1 MTPRF
6 AFCIAFVALLAA
18 ATPARA
24 QTIDRIAAVVENQ
37 VITLTE
43 VEQLATIRVLNPRAD
58 ESDTAY
64 RRRILDALI
73 SQSLR
78 YRDVERFGAEDV
90 SRDAIES
97 RIARIVARHPSEA
110 AFMETLANTELTI
123 DELRALIK
131 RQLRVE
137 AYIDERYAPL
147 VFVSLEEIEN
157 YYNKSWLPQRA
168 DRGLPAVPLAEA
180 REEIR
185 ALLKAERVR
194 VETDQW
200 TAQLRARANV
210 DVYVFR

>member
-1 MTPRF
+1 MTSRL
-6 AFCIAFVALLAA
+6 AFCLAFVALLAA
-18 ATPARA
+18 ATPAHA
-24 QTIDRIAAVVENQ
+24 QTIDRIAAGVENQ

-43 VEQLATIRVLNPRAD
+43 VEQLATIRVLNPRAE

-73 SQSLR
+73 AQMLR

-90 SRDAIES
+90 TRDAIES
-97 RIARIVARHPSEA
+97 RIARIAARHSSEA
-110 AFMETLANTELTI
+110 AFLETLARVELTL
-123 DELRALIK
+123 DELRALVK
-131 RQLRVE
+131 RQLQVE

-157 YYNKSWLPQRA
+157 YYNQTWLPQRI
-168 DRGLPAVPLAEA
+168 DRGLPPVPLPEA

-194 VETDQW
+194 VETDEW